1 MQAGFVHRDLRWDNT
16 ACSFR
21 QRRYYLLDLE
31 LCGRPGRPRFTLESW
46 PDDIMQ
52 AGGAYTEASDI
63 LILGNMLRTLGV
75 VESKEGHEFL
85 QHMQPSARGQAVPT
99 AKDLLE
105 KAWISCIGDTCS
117 SAGAQPNIR

>member
-52 AGGAYTEASDI
+52 AGRAYTEASDI

-75 VESKEGHEFL
+75 KKRV
-85 QHMQPSARGQAVPT
+85 MN
-99 AKDLLE
+99 
-105 KAWISCIGDTCS
+105 SCSTCS
-117 SAGAQPNIR
+117 LRLVAKLCQQQRTC